1 MNSIHR
7 MTVLLGAALMSA
19 GTVPAFAQGAQF
31 QSPREIAAY
40 LSERLPPFLKDDAT
54 RKRMVGDMLK
64 VQLAPPLRSTFDP
77 AKAIKLLLGDG
88 SVLLSTDCRRTGTPV
103 GERDAG
109 DCTASIGDEA
119 GAGAFSRLSYSKNLG
134 FGNIKL
140 IRRPAVPTQLPDP
153 EKLPSPRISDATA
166 YEEARKLL
174 EELGLPQ
181 SELPDVPAGAKGGL
195 PVRNLNVQG
204 GGQQAYAPITLQKV
218 VFLQRGFPL
227 QTPIPAGPPG
237 TLTHV
242 PGPGRAVVMFGA
254 EGLAGLAVHEW
265 HELRLDPTITE
276 GDTKTSQALVDEI
289 AEDLFNEGV
298 RSAVDVKF
306 RPLIASE
313 QRNQIGLLLPAV
325 EVVVVPVP
333 RDLDERSQNAL
344 AQRTTGGLIREYSL
358 VERKEV
364 TSTGRPGG

>member
-1 MNSIHR
+1 MKPMHR
-7 MTVLLGAALMSA
+7 ITLLLCAALVLTGA
-19 GTVPAFAQGAQF
+19 GPAFAQRSEF

-54 RKRMVGDMLK
+54 RKRLVGEMLK
-64 VQLAPPLRSTFDP
+64 VDLAPPLRSTFDP
-77 AKAIKLLLGDG
+77 ARAIKLLLGDG

-103 GERDAG
+103 GERDPG
-109 DCTASIGDEA
+109 DCTASVGDET

-140 IRRPAVPTQLPDP
+140 VKRSAVPTQLPDP
-153 EKLPSPRISDATA
+153 ARLPSPAISDARA

-174 EELGLPQ
+174 AELGLPQ
-181 SELPDVPAGAKGGL
+181 SELPEVPAGAKGGL
-195 PVRNLNVQG
+195 PVRNLNVRG
-204 GGQQAYAPITLQKV
+204 GGQSVYAPITLQKV
-218 VFLQRGFPL
+218 VFLRRGFPL
-227 QTPIPAGPPG
+227 LTPIPAGQEG

-242 PGPGRAVVMFGA
+242 PGPGRAMVMFGA
-254 EGLAGLAVHEW
+254 DGLAGLSVQEW

-276 GDTKTSQALVDEI
+276 GDTKTSQALVEEI

-306 RPLIASE
+306 LPLIASE

-325 EVVVVPVP
+325 QVAVVPVP

-344 AQRTTGGLIREYSL
+344 ARQATGGLVREYSL